1 MTDPAPTVTGGD
13 VPAQHPTP
21 TRQDGDEE
29 LRRQLASELDA
40 VRGRLAAMVEPLD
53 EITMHRQHDRIMSP
67 LVWDVGHVGNF
78 EELWAL
84 REVAGRPAHDPALD
98 HVYNPF
104 ENPRWV
110 RADLPI
116 LQHQEA
122 ERYLADVRAEA
133 LELLRTVPLGP
144 ERPLLAG
151 GYVYRMLVQHEAQHQ
166 ETMLQTL
173 DLTGFAPPYAP
184 VATQAGGIGALA
196 VPGARIGASGSGAA
210 AGRAVDD
217 GERVTIPG
225 GPFRMGTDDRTVAYD
240 NERPSHAVDVPTFA
254 IDRYPVSARRWAA
267 FIDDGGYRR
276 PELWD
281 EAGRAWLAE
290 SGTEAP
296 QGWLHGADGG
306 WLVRRFGHAL
316 PLDPH
321 EPVQHVNAYEA
332 MAFAR
337 WAGGRLPT
345 EAEWEKAAAH
355 DPATGTSR
363 TYPWGEAAPGPAL
376 ANLDLT
382 AWGPAAVG
390 TFPAGASAYGVE
402 QLLGDVYEWTTSPF
416 TGYPGYQTFPYPE
429 YSEVFF
435 GDDHLVLRG
444 ASWATSRWVAR
455 SSFRN
460 WDYPQRRQIFAG
472 LRLAWDVIS

>member
-13 VPAQHPTP
+13 VRPKHPTP
-21 TRQDGDEE
+21 TRPDGDEG
-29 LRRQLASELDA
+29 LRRQLASDLEA

-53 EITMHRQHDRIMSP
+53 ADTMHRQHDRIMSP

-116 LQHQEA
+116 LQQLAA
-122 ERYLADVRAEA
+122 EQYLADVRAEA

-144 ERPLLAG
+144 ERPLLAD
-151 GYVYRMLVQHEAQHQ
+151 GYVFRMLVQHEAQHQ

-173 DLTGFAPPYAP
+173 DLSGFLPPYEP
-184 VATQAGGIGALA
+184 VAARAGLGALA
-196 VPGARIGASGSGAA
+196 ASIGPAGYGAA

-217 GERVTIPG
+217 TERVTVPA
-225 GPFRMGTDDRTVAYD
+225 GPFRMGTDDRTAAYD
-240 NERPSHAVDVPTFA
+240 NERPSHPVDLPAFA
-254 IDRYPVSARRWAA
+254 IDRFPVTARRWAE
-267 FIDDGGYRR
+267 FIDDGGYTR
-276 PELWD
+276 EEWWD
-281 EAGRAWLAE
+281 EAGRSWLAG
-290 SGTEAP
+290 SGHSAP
-296 QGWLHGADGG
+296 QGWMRGPDGD
-306 WLVRRFGHAL
+306 WLVRRFGHAI
-316 PLDPH
+316 PLDPR
-321 EPVQHVNAYEA
+321 EPVQHVSAHEA

-337 WAGGRLPT
+337 WAGGRLPS

-355 DPATGTSR
+355 DPATGASR
-363 TYPWGEAAPGPAL
+363 TYPWGEVAPSPAL
-376 ANLDLT
+376 ANLDLA
-382 AWGPAAVG
+382 AWGPAPVG

-402 QLLGDVYEWTTSPF
+402 QLLGDVYEWTASPF

-455 SSFRN
+455 CTFRN
-460 WDYPQRRQIFAG
+460 WDYPKRRQIFAG
-472 LRLAWDVIS
+472 VRLAWDVIS